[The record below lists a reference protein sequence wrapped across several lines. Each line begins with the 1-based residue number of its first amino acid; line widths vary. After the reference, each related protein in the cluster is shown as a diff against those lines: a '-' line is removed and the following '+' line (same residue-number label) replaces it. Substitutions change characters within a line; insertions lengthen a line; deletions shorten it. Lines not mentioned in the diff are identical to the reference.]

1 VKSHGVTEWITKQE
15 THFRVKDTHGLKAM
29 GLKKIFWVHGND
41 KLVRVAVLIS
51 VKIDFKTNVI
61 RENKEG
67 HYIVRKGSVQE
78 KDITLINMYA
88 LNIGE
93 LMLVN
98 CGVGEDAWESLG
110 QQGDQTSQS

>member
-1 VKSHGVTEWITKQE
+1 MKSHGVTKWITKQE
-15 THFRVKDTHGLKAM
+15 THFRVKDTHRLKVM
-29 GLKKIFWVHGND
+29 GLKKIFCVHGND

-61 RENKEG
+61 RENKDG

-78 KDITLINMYA
+78 KDITLINIYA

-98 CGVGEDAWESLG
+98 CGVGEDA
-110 QQGDQTSQS
+110 